1 MLYTKVLECTQ
12 KLSATLSPQSP
23 AISILVQSGEES
35 WQVLEVYSY
44 LWTINF
50 IMPMTARTC
59 NLDFSPS
66 IEVVNTHKLLSYSGA
81 ITFYVKLQTGMV

>member
-12 KLSATLSPQSP
+12 KLSAMLCPQSS

-35 WQVLEVYSY
+35 WQALEVYNY

-50 IMPMTARTC
+50 IMPMTART
-59 NLDFSPS
+59 
-66 IEVVNTHKLLSYSGA
+66 
-81 ITFYVKLQTGMV
+81 